1 MKKLFIFLV
10 FFLAA
15 YVFLIKG
22 VTPLLM
28 EVLESDW
35 LYVKTDD
42 PAETMRPVANENSRW
57 AAYQCS
63 QHLHESYED
72 ANLGRLTEDN
82 YIAWALGNYRYV
94 IKGKIPTDSSPS
106 GESFFCNIQWDGED
120 QTEFSNWE
128 ITQFGFRESSGIDPS
143 TEKNVPT
150 LMAMGAAAFMGL
162 LSLYFFWPGA
172 RSSTDD
178 DE

>member
-72 ANLGRLTEDN
+72 ANLGRLTEGN

-106 GESFFCNIQWDGED
+106 G
-120 QTEFSNWE
+120 
-128 ITQFGFRESSGIDPS
+128 DPS